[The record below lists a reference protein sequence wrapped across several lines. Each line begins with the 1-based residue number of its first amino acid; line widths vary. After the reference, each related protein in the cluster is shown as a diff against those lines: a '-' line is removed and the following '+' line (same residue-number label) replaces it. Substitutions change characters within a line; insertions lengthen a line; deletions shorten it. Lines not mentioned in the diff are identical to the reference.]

1 MFFNCRRKKENS
13 KEMIVKMSRTNAPL
27 ATNPLLG
34 SKASVI
40 RKPDQMMFSN
50 GSYNVTQPL
59 NVTGL

>member
-1 MFFNCRRKKENS
+1 
-13 KEMIVKMSRTNAPL
+13 MIVKMSRTNAPL

-50 GSYNVTQPL
+50 GSFNVTQPL